1 MNIIE
6 LNVNDFEK
14 GFDEDTNRIFLFT
27 IGLEESINAAMSWFT
42 ASQLLEGY
50 KTVFTGKL
58 EHKVNNGINEHIDTF
73 IASLDKWTIENDR
86 IYFDTFEEV

>member
-14 GFDEDTNRIFLFT
+14 GFDERTNRIFLLT
-27 IGLEESINAAMSWFT
+27 IGLEEIINSAMSWFT

-50 KTVFTGKL
+50 KAVFTGKL
-58 EHKVNNGINEHIDTF
+58 EHKVNNGINEPINIF